1 MITNVVI
8 EGVDRVGKNSIGSY
22 IDRLSNRL
30 LPIGNRN
37 VLSTIVYAKK
47 YGRDI
52 DPDYLE
58 CMINNYKNSGTLT
71 ILLIADVNDLKLRG
85 EITGEQ
91 DVDYNMDQQM
101 FMEEA
106 SMLLSDYNI
115 SLLMYNTTVLTPY
128 KIATDIV
135 KYVKEQN
142 DMEIKEMRGE

>member
-1 MITNVVI
+1 MITNAVI
-8 EGVDRVGKNSIGSY
+8 EGVDRVGKDSIGSY

-58 CMINNYKNSGTLT
+58 CMINNYRNSGTLT
-71 ILLIADVNDLKLRG
+71 ILLVADVNDLKLRG

-91 DVDYNMDQQM
+91 EVDYDGDQQR

-106 SMLLSDYNI
+106 MMLMSDYNI
-115 SLLMYNTTVLTPY
+115 PLLIYSTTELTPY

-135 KYVKEQN
+135 RYVKEQN